1 MSKIKWFD
9 LYKLEDWW
17 VVWIGLLLLVSVF
30 SGWVIFVFKIFKW
43 KGIDILVVFLIDLIF
58 SLVLLAIVLCVVFI
72 FGNILM

>member
-58 SLVLLAIVLCVVFI
+58 SLVLLVIVLCVVFI